1 MEPSGSARRVALR
14 RLRRD
19 RAALASGALLL
30 LLVGSCV
37 AAPLW
42 ARQIAR
48 TTPIA
53 NHITDTVIVDGERRD
68 VVSLDGIP
76 IGPTWGSR
84 FFLGADGNGRDV
96 MVRLLYGGR
105 NSLLIGFGAAFA
117 TVLCALLLGLV
128 AGYFGGLL
136 DAVIAR
142 GLDVL
147 WSFPAILL
155 GVALGVALA
164 LGGLELGPLVIEGG
178 SLLIPVLVLSVIG
191 IPYLARPIR
200 GQVLALREQ
209 EFVDAARLQG
219 QSALGIMRSELLPH
233 LTSTVVVFLPL
244 VVGNAILLEAAL
256 SFLGAGVQ
264 PPRPSWGNM
273 IGEGV
278 ELVTSAPHLAIVPGL
293 MLVLTVIS
301 LNVLADAVRD
311 AFDTRVSLR
320 LEH

>member
-1 MEPSGSARRVALR
+1 MALR

-19 RAALASGALLL
+19 RAALMSGLLLL
-30 LLVGSCV
+30 LLVAACL

-42 ARQIAR
+42 ARHVAR
-48 TTPIA
+48 TTPVA
-53 NHITDTVIVDGERRD
+53 NHITDTVILDGERRD

-76 IGPTWGSR
+76 IGPTWSGR

-105 NSLLIGFGAAFA
+105 NSLLIGFGAALA
-117 TVLCALLLGLV
+117 TVLCALVLGLV

-164 LGGLELGPLVIEGG
+164 LGGLELGPVTIEGG

-219 QSALGIMRSELLPH
+219 QSALSIMRAELLPH
-233 LTSTVVVFLPL
+233 LTSTVIVFLPL

-264 PPRPSWGNM
+264 PPQSSWGNM

-278 ELVTSAPHLAIVPGL
+278 QLVTSAPHLAIVPGL

-311 AFDTRVSLR
+311 ALDARLNLR